1 MGAQSQLCFEIL
13 IEINGISYSDI
24 SFCAFIRSPIIKQS
38 SFCLIKLFFSQIVLR
53 QMISDID
60 KNKFVD
66 CKMTIYSKDE
76 DKNKDNMGVIFVKT
90 FKCIKI
96 KTEGSIRFQED
107 KMFATFVLVHPTI
120 YYLGNNNTYNKIHQN
135 MKAYDMLTDFEGFLT
150 TNFGDIFAFNHIGAD
165 VEKNQFIYEQS
176 LMRAKNDLNI
186 PTYLIN
192 NCKVNNTFSYYFF
205 DPFSISEDDDMEIT
219 NYYINLF
226 DKTKFKQVD
235 VFEYFDRQLT
245 SNKIAIKNFSDI
257 NSTVLD
263 KIGNRFIF
271 NHQDIKFT
279 HEKEPKITTINKK
292 LKPTSVEFKMV
303 EDRKINSV
311 TEGATIGTPYRGSSS
326 TSILYCPDEAANGA
340 ARFANAVDMISDKII
355 GIQYYEMSNC
365 LPDFPQFG
373 EMYNLE
379 EHNQT
384 NFVLSPL
391 SIVNVFFRKIQKEQ
405 YLYHLAKSVM
415 LRYKND

>member
-24 SFCAFIRSPIIKQS
+24 SFCAFIRSPILKQS
-38 SFCLIKLFFSQIVLR
+38 SFCLIKLFFSQVVLR

-90 FKCIKI
+90 FKCIKV
-96 KTEGSIRFQED
+96 KPEGSIRFQED
-107 KMFATFVLVHPTI
+107 KMFATFVLVHPTV
-120 YYLGNNNTYNKIHQN
+120 YYLGNNNTYNKIHFD
-135 MKAYDMLTDFEGFLT
+135 MTGYDILTGFEGFLT
-150 TNFGDIFAFNHIGAD
+150 ENFGDIFKFKHIGAD
-165 VEKNQFIYEQS
+165 VQKNSYVYEEV
-176 LMRAKNDLNI
+176 LTRAKNDLNI

-192 NCKVNNTFSYYFF
+192 NYKINNTFSYYFF
-205 DPFSISEDDDMEIT
+205 DPFSISADDDMEIT

-245 SNKIAIKNFSDI
+245 SNKIAIKNFSDV
-257 NSTVLD
+257 NQTLLD
-263 KIGNRFIF
+263 KIGHRFVF
-271 NHQDIKFT
+271 NHQEMKYA
-279 HEKEPKITTINKK
+279 HEKDPKITTINKK
-292 LKPTSVEFKMV
+292 LKPTSTDFKMV
-303 EDRKINSV
+303 EERKIKSV
-311 TEGATIGTPYRGSSS
+311 TEKGSVGKVYSGTSAI
-326 TSILYCPDEAANGA
+326 SILYCPDSAANGA
-340 ARFANAVDMISDKII
+340 ARFSNAVDMVSDKII
-355 GIQYYEMSNC
+355 GFQYYEMSNC

-373 EMYNLE
+373 EIYNLE
-379 EHNQT
+379 EHNQS
-384 NFVLSPL
+384 NFILSPL
-391 SIVNVFFRKIQKEQ
+391 SIVNVFFRKNQKEQ